1 MSTNTTLTKTAT
13 TGQIQSLS
21 SLPPLPFQI
30 DWSAVFE
37 LNQAAGFDYP
47 ITQEILERD
56 LSFLTQEQQEANL
69 LHVALWIKKEPETF
83 NMKQWHNTSTNTYP
97 ETFEQAAH
105 CKTTHCIAG
114 FAQVMSGPA
123 AFEFYPGFVG
133 QLTLGWEASRY
144 FFVLMRE
151 SNENEVALKYLHQV
165 IARNS

>member
-1 MSTNTTLTKTAT
+1 MSTNTTLTKAAT

-30 DWSAVFE
+30 DWSAVFVK
-37 LNQAAGFDYP
+37 LKQGVGFGYMV
-47 ITQEILERD
+47 TQEILERD

-83 NMKQWHNTSTNTYP
+83 SMKQWHDTNLLSTTWSYP
-97 ETFEQAAH
+97 KTFEQAAH

-114 FAQVMSGPA
+114 FAHVMSGPA

-133 QLTLGWEASRY
+133 QVTLGWEASRY
-144 FFVLMRE
+144 FTE
-151 SNENEVALKYLHQV
+151 SDEVAWDYLHQV